1 MQKTAEATGDDLTDN
16 KIDDK
21 ITSASKESA
30 KALQNNET
38 EVGVEITTPKK
49 RYISPQGRKQI
60 IDELMLTLES

>member
-1 MQKTAEATGDDLTDN
+1 MQKTAEATGDLTDN

-38 EVGVEITTPKK
+38 EVGVEIATPKK
-49 RYISPQGRKQI
+49 IYISPQGRKQI

>member
-1 MQKTAEATGDDLTDN
+1 MQKTAEATGDLTDN

-38 EVGVEITTPKK
+38 EVGVEIATPKK
-49 RYISPQGRKQI
+49 R
-60 IDELMLTLES
+60 